1 VPDLNEIVHL
11 LRASRFRDLAG
22 ARASASV
29 PVAEP
34 LLNTFIAASLPPNA
48 PVRTVTVHP
57 EAADRLAV
65 RIVAKAALIPA
76 ITLKLAIESQPRLP
90 DSPVLVLRMV
100 TLGGLFGL
108 ASGAIAGMLPPGV
121 RFDGERILVD
131 LAALASQR
139 GHGEVFDYLKRLEV
153 HTEQGRLVLQVDAA
167 VE

>member
-1 VPDLNEIVHL
+1 MPDLNEIVHS
-11 LRASRFRDLAG
+11 LRASGFRDLAG

-34 LLNTFIAASLPPNA
+34 LLNAFIAASLPANA
-48 PVRTVTVHP
+48 PVRIVTVHP
-57 EAADRLAV
+57 EADDRLSV

-76 ITLKLAIESQPRLP
+76 ITLKLMIESQPRLP

-121 RFDGERILVD
+121 TLAGELIRVD
-131 LAALASQR
+131 LSSLAHQR
-139 GHGEVFDYLKRLEV
+139 GHGEVFDYLERLEV
-153 HTEQGRLVLQVDAA
+153 HSEAGRIVLQADLGVR
-167 VE
+167 